1 MRNKKVTEA
10 SHRVNDQIAQVGAVH
25 TRTEK
30 LIKVCMVD
38 TAECLLDEKSVKKK
52 ITAMPLTND
61 AVSHQIKDFTANMN
75 YKLLSRL
82 KDYFC
87 FISGQNRCG

>member
-1 MRNKKVTEA
+1 MECFKHWHDELFKRLFLNYYSQIRNEKVTEA

-52 ITAMPLTND
+52 ENHSNATYQWCS
-61 AVSHQIKDFTANMN
+61 VSSN
-75 YKLLSRL
+75 
-82 KDYFC
+82 
-87 FISGQNRCG
+87 